1 LRDLNLLEY
10 LKQFV
15 LWTVRPGQRLGS
27 FVAQIRPLLS
37 LCFAPKILEHIGV
50 SKEQGGRV
58 IKNAGRVQFG
68 NLELGQRQIQFS
80 SIESSP
86 RHGDSQVD
94 S

>member
-15 LWTVRPGQRLGS
+15 LWTGRSSQRLGS
-27 FVAQIRPLLS
+27 LVAQIRPLLS
-37 LCFAPKILEHIGV
+37 LCFALKILEHIGV
-50 SKEQGGRV
+50 GKEQGWRV
-58 IKNAGRVQFG
+58 IKDSGRVQFG
-68 NLELGQRQIQFS
+68 YLELGQCQIQFS

-86 RHGDSQVD
+86 RHRDSQVD